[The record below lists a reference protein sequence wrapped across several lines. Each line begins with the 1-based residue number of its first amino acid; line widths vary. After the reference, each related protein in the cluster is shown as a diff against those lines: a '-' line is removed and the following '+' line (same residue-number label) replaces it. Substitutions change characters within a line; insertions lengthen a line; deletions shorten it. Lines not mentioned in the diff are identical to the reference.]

1 MKMIGKIVGGLVGLI
16 AVAIGVVLAVGY
28 FRFHKTYDIDVSGI
42 EISADEESVA
52 RGEHLARTIAHCGY
66 CHGDNFE
73 GGYLI
78 NNPGKEGIV
87 VAPNLT
93 SGKGGI
99 GGTFTDEDWVRAIY
113 HGVNDEG
120 RSVII
125 MPSLFFNNMSED
137 DLVSVVAYMKTLP
150 PVDNEL
156 PETKPGLMLYALI
169 GAGPIAKEMS
179 ARVVD
184 HEAPFATA
192 PAEGET
198 AEYGEYLISIGQCRA
213 CHGENL
219 AGGQVSRSS
228 PLAPNLT
235 PGGNLANFTDEV
247 FINFVRLRQSEDM
260 PFKYFANLTD
270 DELSAIWMYLQSQPA
285 LATNN

>member
-1 MKMIGKIVGGLVGLI
+1 VI
-16 AVAIGVVLAVGY
+16 AIGVVLAVGY
-28 FRFHKTYDIDVSGI
+28 FRFNETYDIDVSGI
-42 EISADEESVA
+42 EIPTDDASVA
-52 RGEHLARTIAHCGY
+52 RGDHLVHSIAHCGF

-73 GGYLI
+73 GDYII

-113 HGVNDEG
+113 HGVNQEG

-137 DLVSVVAYMKTLP
+137 DLVSVIAYMKTIP

-156 PETKPGLMLYALI
+156 PETKPGPMLYALV
-169 GAGPIAKEMS
+169 GAGPLAKEMS

-184 HEAPFATA
+184 HNAPFATA
-192 PAEGET
+192 PAEGVT
-198 AEYGEYLISIGQCRA
+198 PDYGAYLISIGQCRA
-213 CHGENL
+213 CHSENL
-219 AGGQVSRSS
+219 AGGQLNRSF
-228 PLAPNLT
+228 PFAPNLT
-235 PGGNLANFTDEV
+235 PGGDLANFSDEM
-247 FINFVRLRQSEDM
+247 FIKLVRFGKSDYM
-260 PFKYFANLTD
+260 PFKYFANLND
-270 DELSAIWMYLQSQPA
+270 DEFTAIWMYLQSQPA